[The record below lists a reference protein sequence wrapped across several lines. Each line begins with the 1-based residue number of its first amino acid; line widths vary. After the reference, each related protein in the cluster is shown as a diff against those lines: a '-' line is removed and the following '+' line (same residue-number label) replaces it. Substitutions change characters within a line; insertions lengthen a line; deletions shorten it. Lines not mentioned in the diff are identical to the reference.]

1 MERNTF
7 QIKSMDDI
15 RKSDARKEKRAE
27 ELKERKVAEKE
38 YNIKTLVRESK
49 SDLLGGEG
57 DAYFGDSECPLSF
70 RRLSHKPLATDK
82 ERRFDNPETFVCLF
96 NDYLRWARRN
106 PLKKREVMRGGAMQG
121 EVVEVDAD
129 RPLTL
134 LGFLSFIGISKA
146 IWNRFKRMS
155 DVYASICEGI
165 ETWIS
170 ANQIEGGLVGL
181 YDSGIVKGL
190 NNIGSEGDMPVTNAI
205 QVNLSINGESLGDVL
220 DLEKR

>member
-1 MERNTF
+1 
-7 QIKSMDDI
+7 
-15 RKSDARKEKRAE
+15 
-27 ELKERKVAEKE
+27 
-38 YNIKTLVRESK
+38 
-49 SDLLGGEG
+49 
-57 DAYFGDSECPLSF
+57 
-70 RRLSHKPLATDK
+70 
-82 ERRFDNPETFVCLF
+82 
-96 NDYLRWARRN
+96 
-106 PLKKREVMRGGAMQG
+106 MQG

-181 YDSGIVKGL
+181 YDPGIVKGL
-190 NNIGSEGDMPVTNAI
+190 NNIGSEGEIPVTNAI